1 MPNVLDASGLTIQT
15 TQEIIAEILNGT
27 VDFAGMLAIYGADI
41 NVDPNSPDGQMINI
55 IAQAKEDC
63 LELTA
68 QVYNSFDPD
77 KAIGVSLNA
86 RCAINGVTRNPGTF
100 TQQTI
105 TVTVDRAVTVP
116 GLDTFPTAPF
126 VVEDG
131 NGNQF
136 ELIATQAFGGPG
148 SMDLPFQA
156 VLLGPVSSLPNTI
169 NKIDTPLLGVT
180 GVNNAAGP
188 TTLGL
193 TEETDFALRI
203 RRAKSVSLPSQGYL
217 DGLVGALLDTP
228 GVTAA
233 EVYENDTNTTDSDGI
248 PGHSIWVVVAGG
260 DLTAI
265 ANAIY
270 VKRNAGCG
278 MEGTINVSV
287 LQVDGST
294 FIVSFDRPTP
304 ENLWISFNV
313 TAIGSGSVDP
323 TYIRA
328 QLLLLLSYGI
338 NEPAD
343 TTTIVSLI
351 RAISPAA
358 SVSSEGVSSD
368 GVTYVPLLTPSTIDK
383 QWALDPTRIVINGSH
398 P

>member
-1 MPNVLDASGLTIQT
+1 MPNTLDASGLTIQT
-15 TQEIIAEILNGT
+15 TAEIIAEILDGT
-27 VDFAGMLAIYGADI
+27 LDFAGMLAIYGADI
-41 NVDPNSPDGQMINI
+41 NVEPNSPDGQMINI
-55 IAQAKEDC
+55 IAQAKRDC
-63 LELTA
+63 LELIT

-100 TQQTI
+100 TQQTV
-105 TVTVDRAVTVP
+105 TVTVSQAVTVP

-126 VVEDG
+126 TVEDG
-131 NGNQF
+131 NGNKF
-136 ELIATQAFGGPG
+136 VLISTQVFGGAG
-148 SMDLPFQA
+148 SLDLPFQA

-169 NKIDTPLLGVT
+169 TNIKTPLLGVT

-188 TTLGL
+188 TVLGL
-193 TEETDFALRI
+193 TEETDYALRI

-217 DGLVGALLDTP
+217 EGLLGALLDTP

-233 EVYENDTNTTDSDGI
+233 AVYENDTNATDGDGI

-260 DLTAI
+260 DITAI

-270 VKRNAGCG
+270 VKRGAGCG
-278 MEGTINVSV
+278 MLGSVNVTV
-287 LQVDGST
+287 LQVDGSN

-304 ENLWISFNV
+304 ENLWIEFNV

-323 TYIRA
+323 SYIRA

-338 NEPAD
+338 NQPAD
-343 TTTIVSLI
+343 TTSIVSLI
-351 RAISPAA
+351 REISPAA

-368 GVTYVPLLTPSTIDK
+368 GVTYVPLLNPSTIDK
-383 QWALDPTRIVINGSH
+383 QWALDATRIVINGSH